1 MEDDSLYK
9 ELSKAEKSLSNVIDE
24 YNGNSIIDF
33 ASVRSEF
40 IEEYKRYFEFI
51 KKMPIADF
59 LEMSL
64 LDSISNNTDIIDTV
78 NSYFMKYYSIGS
90 NSDINNIQL
99 YFNDVKR
106 VYDKHNNNF
115 DIEYSDENREKL
127 IEMNLKSV
135 IAVAKTFRDKGVP
148 FEDLISA
155 GNYGLCKAFDKYDPE
170 RSVIKDKL
178 IDYITDNIEDGIISE
193 SMKEQ
198 IFEMCKYGNV
208 KNKISKLFE
217 SKNEIT
223 KEKLLKWVKSN
234 VQNACFN
241 SVAIMWIK
249 AYIIEELNNHARPV
263 KKPKTEIDRELKY
276 NKTVGGDNPYRDK
289 FISLDDDI
297 SDDSRYKISEI
308 FLYDD
313 EASAEDR
320 DYAMTKL
327 KETLKILMTGI
338 KSRDRRIVMERF
350 GLGFPREMTP
360 REISDRENLSVAR
373 VCQIVNNCI
382 DIMKSNAEKSNINP
396 KQVFELLTDI

>member
-1 MEDDSLYK
+1 MEDDILYK
-9 ELSKAEKSLSNVIDE
+9 ELSKAEKSLSSIIEE
-24 YNGNSIIDF
+24 YNANSIIDF
-33 ASVRSEF
+33 ASIKNEF
-40 IEEYKRYFEFI
+40 LSEYKRYYEFI
-51 KKMPIADF
+51 KKMSISDF
-59 LEMSL
+59 LEMAI
-64 LDSISNNTDIIDTV
+64 LDSIENCTDIIETV
-78 NSYFMKYYSIGS
+78 NSYFMSYYSVGG

-106 VYDKHNNNF
+106 IYDKNNNDF
-115 DIEYSDENREKL
+115 SIEYSSENREKL

-155 GNYGLCKAFDKYDPE
+155 GNYGLCKAFDKYDPG

-178 IDYITDNIEDGIISE
+178 ISYITDNIEDGKISKD
-193 SMKEQ
+193 SKDR
-198 IFEMCKYGNV
+198 IFDMCKYGNV
-208 KNKISKLFE
+208 KNKINKFFE
-217 SKNEIT
+217 SNSELT
-223 KEKLLKWVKSN
+223 KEKLLKWVKAN
-234 VQNACFN
+234 IQNACFN

-297 SDDSRYKISEI
+297 SDDSRYKVSEI

-320 DYAMTKL
+320 DYAMNKL
-327 KETLKILMTGI
+327 KETLKVLMSCI

-382 DIMKSNAEKSNINP
+382 EIMKSNATKNKINP
-396 KQVFELLTDI
+396 KQVFDLLTDI